1 MIIDVSR
8 RKNMKI
14 IYPDNTNNKE
24 TANTCR
30 GCYDTYEE
38 SAVIREL
45 NETNVIKYLLN
56 SYKEVGKMIY
66 KKFVKERFS
75 LFVKLCMFAWIFTV

>member
-1 MIIDVSR
+1 MNKENITVDVSK

-14 IYPDNTNNKE
+14 VYPDNTISKGDGE
-24 TANTCR
+24 LSFSR
-30 GCYDTYEE
+30 SYDVYED

-45 NETNVIKYLLN
+45 NKTSAFRYLLN

-66 KKFVKERFS
+66 KKFVKERNC
-75 LFVKLCMFAWIFTV
+75 L

>member
-1 MIIDVSR
+1 MIIDVSE

-14 IYPDNTNNKE
+14 IYPDSTNDE
-24 TANTCR
+24 GIVTILSR
-30 GCYDTYEE
+30 GQYDIYED

-45 NETNVIKYLLN
+45 NKTSAFRYLLN

-66 KKFVKERFS
+66 KKFIKERNR
-75 LFVKLCMFAWIFTV
+75 L